1 MVVQTATVTRT
12 ATFILRR
19 ISLAALL
26 MAGCRSD
33 SSTDHGATGT
43 PHAVPVQVLVAES
56 RAVPDTTEY
65 LSILKSRHSS
75 SINPQVEGYVT
86 AIFAK
91 SGDHVKSGDPLLQID
106 PFKQEAIVKSEDAA
120 RAAQEAGV
128 RNAKILLERA
138 QKLFDAGVIS
148 RQDLDNLQTSYDS
161 AAAQLKSLE
170 HQVQQQNVEL
180 QYYRITAPMD
190 GLVGDIPVRVGDR
203 VSVSTLLTTLDEP
216 GALEAYIYV
225 PASRALDLR
234 LGLPVRLLDEN
245 GSTVAETV
253 VTFVSPQVDS
263 ETQTVLAKAAV
274 GHTKAN
280 LRVAQQVRA
289 EVFWASRQN
298 VVIPILS
305 VQRVNGQFF
314 GFVASKEE
322 KYTIARQRLLRLGET
337 VGNDYAVLDGIH
349 AGDHLIVSGLQFLQD
364 GVPVTEQIRDNRVA
378 PGPET
383 PSASRPQ

>member
-1 MVVQTATVTRT
+1 MVVQTATAARS
-12 ATFILRR
+12 ASFILQR
-19 ISLAALL
+19 ISLVALL
-26 MAGCRSD
+26 IAGCRAD
-33 SSTDHGATGT
+33 SSADHAATDT
-43 PHAVPVQVLVAES
+43 PNALPVQVLIAES
-56 RAVPDTTEY
+56 RAIEDTTEY

-75 SINPQVEGYVT
+75 LINPQVEGYVT
-86 AIFAK
+86 TIFVK
-91 SGDHVKSGDPLLQID
+91 SGDRVKTGDPLLQID
-106 PFKQEAIVKSEDAA
+106 PFKQEATVKSQDAA
-120 RAAQEAGV
+120 RSAQEANV
-128 RNAKILLERA
+128 RNAKMLLERA

-148 RQDLDNLQTSYDS
+148 RQDLDNSQTSYDS

-180 QYYRITAPMD
+180 QYYRVTAPMD
-190 GLVGDIPVRVGDR
+190 GLIGDIPVRVGDR
-203 VSVSTLLTTLDEP
+203 VTVSTLLTTVDES

-225 PASRALDLR
+225 PASRAPDLR

-245 GSTVAETV
+245 GSTVADTV

-263 ETQTVLAKAAV
+263 ETQTVLAKAAI
-274 GHTKAN
+274 GKTKVN

-289 EVFWASRQN
+289 QVAWAIRKD

-314 GFVASKEE
+314 GFVVSKEE
-322 KYTIARQRLLRLGET
+322 KGTIARQRLLKLGDT

-364 GVPVTEQIRDNRVA
+364 GVPVTEQIQNNKVA

-383 PSASRPQ
+383 PSTSRPQ